1 MSYDNMLQKALKFH
15 QQGNFDEAEKLY
27 RQILQ
32 TAPDQP
38 QVLNLLGLIAQSKGL
53 HQEAV
58 SYFEKSILKDFNNF
72 ETYFNLGWSL
82 FALGKYNEAANAYHK
97 VIKLKPDTK
106 EAYNSLGEI
115 YALTGNHRKA
125 EEMFHH
131 SLNIDPS
138 YLEAQSNLAYLSN
151 DINKLEQLCQQ
162 HPEYTASAYH
172 LALLFQEKGNLSK
185 ALDYAVKAA
194 QSTPIEDYQLL
205 AGELH
210 LKNQHP
216 ESAKVYFCEAL
227 QLNPKSVSAL
237 INLANSEPDAKA
249 AEEMYKKALDIS
261 PQNFDAHLNY
271 AVLLHNQNRLSEALE
286 EYRQAVILDSNS
298 PEVSHNLGALQ
309 RQMGEFTQALGL
321 FFNSFSLSPDNPRY
335 AIDIAET
342 LTIMHQTQPEQAE
355 KTAQRWLEQYP
366 DNIFAQRI
374 NAAFKNKIT
383 DTDSKYSQQLFDVFA
398 STYEQTMNDINYN
411 LPFKMSEFIGNISGT
426 IIDLGCGTGLLGEQI
441 KRPYN
446 NLIGIDISEQ
456 MLQKAKNKNVYD
468 HLEQADII
476 EYCNHLPPQAFITAA
491 DVMGYIG
498 NIEPLLQKVYPHS
511 FAFSVATDNKCP
523 NYSLLPNG
531 RYVYNKQYI
540 QDTLSSCGYQNISS
554 KDCVLRTE
562 NGQDVLGTIFLAK
575 EKNDES

>member
-15 QQGNFDEAEKLY
+15 QQGNFSEAEKLY

-72 ETYFNLGWSL
+72 EIYFNLGWSL

-97 VIKLKPDTK
+97 VLKLKPDTK

-115 YALTGNHRKA
+115 YALTGDHRKA
-125 EEMFHH
+125 EEMFHCA
-131 SLNIDPS
+131 LNFDPS
-138 YLEAQSNLAYLSN
+138 YPEALSNLAYLKN
-151 DINKLEQLCQQ
+151 DINELEKIYHK
-162 HPEYTASAYH
+162 HPEHSFTAYQ
-172 LALLFQEKGNLSK
+172 LALLFQKKGDLNK

-194 QSTPIEDYQLL
+194 QNTPIESYQLL

-210 LKNQHP
+210 LQNHHP

-227 QLNPKSVSAL
+227 QINPKSVTAL
-237 INLANSEPDAKA
+237 INLANAEPDAKT
-249 AEEMYKKALDIS
+249 AEKMYKQALDIS
-261 PQNFDAHLNY
+261 PQDFDAHLNY

-286 EYRQAVILDSNS
+286 EYRKAVTINPDSS
-298 PEVSHNLGALQ
+298 EVSHNLGILQ

-321 FFNSFSLSPDNPRY
+321 FFNSFSLNPDSPQY
-335 AIDIAET
+335 ALDIAET
-342 LTIMHQTQPEQAE
+342 LTIMYAEQPQQARQA
-355 KTAQRWLEQYP
+355 AQRWLEQYP

-374 NAAFKNKIT
+374 NAAFENKTT
-383 DTDSKYSQQLFDVFA
+383 DTDSKYSRQLFDVFA
-398 STYEQTMNDINYN
+398 STYEQTMQDINYK
-411 LPFKMSEFIGNISGT
+411 LPLKMSEFIGDILGT

-441 KRPYN
+441 KRPHN
-446 NLIGIDISEQ
+446 HIIGVDISEQ
-456 MLQKAKNKNVYD
+456 MLQKAKNKNIYD
-468 HLEQADII
+468 RLEQANIT
-476 EYCNHLPPQAFITAA
+476 EYCNHLPPQAFVTAA

-498 NIEPLLQKVYPHS
+498 NIEPLLQKIYPHP
-511 FAFSVATDNKCP
+511 FAFSIATDNKCN
-523 NYSLLPNG
+523 NYTLLPNG
-531 RYVYNKQYI
+531 RYVYNKQYVHDI
-540 QDTLSSCGYQNISS
+540 LTRCGYQNISS